1 MENKKYTWTYHYS
14 MFKHHDWIKI
24 ICTLVAITV
33 LLICF
38 AFFLAAPH
46 DFWGTLTE
54 NFWVIWMIV
63 AIYGLSVIIALVW
76 YRKGY
81 VYDYVLEN
89 SWLKIRR
96 NYVPMSHEMLVNE
109 RIGSGIDLKNVSY
122 LRLNKDTNSIS
133 IRGYLTLT
141 TVYADEDQ
149 IDDIYQ
155 RIKQECVNLK
165 GEK

>member
-1 MENKKYTWTYHYS
+1 MENKKYSWTYNYS

-24 ICTLVAITV
+24 ICTMVVITV

-38 AFFLAAPH
+38 ALFLAAPH

-54 NFWVIWMIV
+54 NFWLIGLIV
-63 AIYGLSVIIALVW
+63 ALYGLSVLIALVW

-81 VYDYVLEN
+81 VYGYVLKN
-89 SWLKIRR
+89 GWLKIHRS
-96 NYVPMSHEMLVNE
+96 YVPLSHEMVVNE
-109 RIGSGIDLKNVSY
+109 RIGSNVDLKAVSY
-122 LRLNKDTNSIS
+122 LRLNKETNSIS
-133 IRGYLTLT
+133 IRGFLTLT

-149 IDDIYQ
+149 IDYIYQ
-155 RIKQECVNLK
+155 LIKQECVNLK

>member
-1 MENKKYTWTYHYS
+1 MENKKYTWTYNYS
-14 MFKHHDWIKI
+14 MFKHHDWLKI
-24 ICTLVAITV
+24 ICALAALTV

-63 AIYGLSVIIALVW
+63 AIYGLSVLIALVC

-81 VYDYVLEN
+81 VYGYVLEN
-89 SWLKIRR
+89 GWLNIRR
-96 NYVPMSHEMLVNE
+96 SYVPMSHEMLVNE
-109 RIGSGIDLKNVSY
+109 RIGSGIDLKKVSY

-149 IDDIYQ
+149 IDYIYQ
-155 RIKQECVNLK
+155 LIKQECVNLK

>member
-1 MENKKYTWTYHYS
+1 MENKKYTWTYNYS

-24 ICTLVAITV
+24 ICTLVTITV
-33 LLICF
+33 LFICF

-63 AIYGLSVIIALVW
+63 AIYGLSVLIALVW

-81 VYDYVLEN
+81 VYGYVLEN
-89 SWLKIRR
+89 GWLTIRR
-96 NYVPMSHEMLVNE
+96 SYVPMSHEMLVNE
-109 RIGSGIDLKNVSY
+109 RIGSGIDLKKASY

-133 IRGYLTLT
+133 IRGFLTLT

-155 RIKQECVNLK
+155 LIKQECVNLK